1 MNLLLDTH
9 VVIWWVDADPRIKTT
24 WLEAIVDDSNTVFVS
39 AASAWEIEIKKR
51 QGRLPFEPTVVEV
64 ADQYGFELL
73 PISVSDA
80 VTAGSLDWGHSDPF
94 DRMLAAQAID
104 HSMKLVTGDAA
115 FATAPGI
122 RIL

>member
-9 VVIWWVDADPRIKTT
+9 VVIWWVEADPRITTT
-24 WLEAIVDDSNTVFVS
+24 WLEAIVDDSNTVYVS

-51 QGRLPFEPTVVEV
+51 QGRLPFTPTVVEV
-64 ADQYGFELL
+64 AERYGFELL

-80 VTAGSLDWGHSDPF
+80 VTAGSLDWSHGDPF

-104 HSMKLVTGDAA
+104 HSMKLVTGDSA

-122 RIL
+122 RTL